1 MVQERHALRLLLL
14 ALGADVG
21 RHTGQGTGG
30 GHGIRGVLRP
40 LMGTGLRVLGLD
52 GAFRLGVHVHVR
64 GGTYRGKLETLGV
77 LNGAAIVDHGGNVH
91 PVAAGVELGLAA
103 GVVVVKGDV
112 KEAFG
117 GVGGPDAAD
126 PAVGDGGVVLDVDG
140 VGGELVRQGQDLIG
154 VVGGVGGVIGPIG
167 GQGAGGDPQFV
178 QVDGAGRFY
187 VELVRRG
194 LGEAAGAHQ
203 VAVDEIVQLP
213 AGEGDAHGH
222 PLVAVAIVGKISNN
236 FSGRCKSVL
245 PIQIMSAL

>member
-1 MVQERHALRLLLL
+1 MVL
-14 ALGADVG
+14 
-21 RHTGQGTGG
+21 
-30 GHGIRGVLRP
+30 
-40 LMGTGLRVLGLD
+40 
-52 GAFRLGVHVHVR
+52 
-64 GGTYRGKLETLGV
+64 LGV
-77 LNGAAIVDHGGNVH
+77 LGRAAVVDHSGDIH
-91 PVAAGVELGLAA
+91 PVAAGIELGLAA
-103 GVVVVKGDV
+103 GVVVVEGDV

-154 VVGGVGGVIGPIG
+154 VVGGVGGVIGPSG
-167 GQGAGGDPQFV
+167 GQGAGGDPQLV
-178 QVDGAGRFY
+178 QVDGAGGLY

-194 LGEAAGAHQ
+194 LGEAAGAYQ
-203 VAVDEIVQLP
+203 IAVDEIVQLP

>member
-1 MVQERHALRLLLL
+1 MPVPMKPITTPTSSRGLPATVSATVPTQPTAAVKTSVMVDRTEAMVRPVSLTALRN
-14 ALGADVG
+14 
-21 RHTGQGTGG
+21 TGF
-30 GHGIRGVLRP
+30 IVVL
-40 LMGTGLRVLGLD
+40 
-52 GAFRLGVHVHVR
+52 
-64 GGTYRGKLETLGV
+64 LGV
-77 LNGAAIVDHGGNVH
+77 LGRAAVVDHSGDIH
-91 PVAAGVELGLAA
+91 PVAAGIELGLAA
-103 GVVVVKGDV
+103 GVVVVEGDV

-154 VVGGVGGVIGPIG
+154 VVGGVGGVIGPSG
-167 GQGAGGDPQFV
+167 GQGAGGDPQLV
-178 QVDGAGRFY
+178 QVDGAGGLY

-194 LGEAAGAHQ
+194 LGEAAGAYQ
-203 VAVDEIVQLP
+203 IAVDEIVQLP